1 MMTMNQENVIR
12 EALDVMNQKN
22 GYANTSG
29 FLEGV
34 LLTVLELYVRD
45 RDVETVVRSF
55 INQKRKLEQVQ

>member
-55 INQKRKLEQVQ
+55 VNQKRKLEQVQ

>member
-1 MMTMNQENVIR
+1 MMTVSQENVIR
-12 EALDVMNQKN
+12 EALDVMNMKN